1 MTNEINAKNAKTFVC
16 EKCDFK
22 CSKTSNYLIHLST
35 AKHIRLNNT
44 NNIMPKNAYK
54 CICGKEYKHNP
65 SLYNHKKTCSE
76 IADVNYKNK
85 IIEELMK
92 QNNELKELIIEQ
104 KKRNKN

>member
-1 MTNEINAKNAKTFVC
+1 MDYIKHEKHAKEYIC

-22 CSKTSNYLIHLST
+22 CSKSSNFAIHLST
-35 AKHIRLNNT
+35 AKHIMIT
-44 NNIMPKNAYK
+44 SDYK
-54 CICGKEYKHNP
+54 MHAKKVYNCICGNEYNHRQN
-65 SLYNHKKTCSE
+65 LYRHKKTCSE